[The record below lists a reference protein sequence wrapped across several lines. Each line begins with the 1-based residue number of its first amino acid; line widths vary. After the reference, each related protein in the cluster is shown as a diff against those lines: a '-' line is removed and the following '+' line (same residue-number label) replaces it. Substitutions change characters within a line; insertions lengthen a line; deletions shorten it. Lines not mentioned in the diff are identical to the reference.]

1 MAEQLNSLPLSQSV
15 SQFLAKALNKKR
27 FLMCVCVCVCW
38 NRNFVI
44 SFLVILLLLLL
55 VIVPWDV
62 DDDVY
67 MNSYA
72 CTCGARVVLLVV
84 VGDLCKAKCE
94 KSELI
99 WLMVCVSHRVPNEP
113 ANNQTMDETCIQM
126 TSLTLVN
133 AETLPHMIICCS
145 PKKLKH
151 CCATP
156 NKYYYDKVMFIS
168 MIMKYGCSKRC
179 STFCEKRNEKR
190 RCMEMKA
197 ENVWPNIYVTNIAAG
212 SNSTHRHTHTAVWF
226 IWHTTVSSNEQ
237 VI

>member
-1 MAEQLNSLPLSQSV
+1 
-15 SQFLAKALNKKR
+15 
-27 FLMCVCVCVCW
+27 MCVCVEIETLSSIFWWFCCCCYCYCW
-38 NRNFVI
+38 
-44 SFLVILLLLLL
+44 L

-72 CTCGARVVLLVV
+72 CTCGARVLLLVV
-84 VGDLCKAKCE
+84 VGDLCEAKCE

-99 WLMVCVSHRVPNEP
+99 WLMVCVPHRVPNEP

-156 NKYYYDKVMFIS
+156 NKHYYDKVMFIS

-179 STFCEKRNEKR
+179 STFCKKRNEKR
-190 RCMEMKA
+190 RCMETKA
-197 ENVWPNIYVTNIAAG
+197 ENVWPNIYEHRSWFKFDTSAHAHSSMVHLTYNSQFERA
-212 SNSTHRHTHTAVWF
+212 SNLINLFRVKRKL
-226 IWHTTVSSNEQ
+226 
-237 VI
+237 